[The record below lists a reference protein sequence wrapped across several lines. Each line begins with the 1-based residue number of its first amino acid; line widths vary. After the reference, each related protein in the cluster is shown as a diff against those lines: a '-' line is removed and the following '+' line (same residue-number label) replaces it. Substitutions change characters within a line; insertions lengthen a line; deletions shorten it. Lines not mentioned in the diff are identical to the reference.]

1 MRTQR
6 ELRMLMVIAA
16 VAVGLPLA
24 ALALGSSGGSGT
36 PSNALWQAIVTVESG
51 GDLRAFNPN
60 DGATGLAQ
68 IRSVCLEDANRI
80 AQLRGLNDRF
90 AAADRN
96 NPRAARRIWDLYLDF
111 YGKQYEKETGRKPTD
126 EVFARIWNGGPTGW
140 HKTSTLPYWT
150 RVSAAMKTA
159 AAPETP
165 PPGEAED
172 L

>member
-6 ELRMLMVIAA
+6 ELRMLLAIAA
-16 VAVGLPLA
+16 AAVGL
-24 ALALGSSGGSGT
+24 ALALGLSEGSGT
-36 PSNALWQAIVTVESG
+36 PSNTLWQAIVSVESG

-68 IRSVCLEDANRI
+68 VRSVCLEDANRI

-96 NPRAARRIWDLYLDF
+96 NQRAARRIWDLYLDF

-140 HKTSTLPYWT
+140 RKTSTLPYWT
-150 RVSAAMKTA
+150 RVSAAMKI
-159 AAPETP
+159 APAP
-165 PPGEAED
+165 AEAED